1 MSRPL
6 RVLLA
11 GYAGAGTQNHQA
23 EMYERAFAAHPGFTI
38 VGVTD
43 ADGTGDAERDRAR
56 AAAAALGVPY
66 VDDLDDALKTVD
78 ADVVSAC
85 VPLDARLPAVT
96 AALRAG
102 RHVLVAKPMALST
115 AECFS
120 IAAVAT
126 ETGLVCMPA
135 HHQRFHPAIRAAS
148 AAVAAGRVGLPWNVQ
163 GDFLV
168 AGGDPCP
175 LGELANFGVYPVDVV
190 LAMTAL
196 PVTEV
201 FAYDIGDGPAV
212 LCLRHERGMTSTLA
226 VGRVQEVADEPMAL
240 HRYRISG
247 SHGVLVVD
255 PARAPVTVRTA
266 EGRHATWF
274 DQGTLAALVDEF
286 HAAVST
292 GRRAEVTAADACAAA
307 AVLEA
312 AAASARTGSP
322 VPLEARV

>member
-1 MSRPL
+1 MTRRL

-11 GYAGAGTQNHQA
+11 GYTGAGTQNHQA
-23 EMYERAFAAHPGFTI
+23 DMYEPAFTAHPGFSV

-43 ADGTGDAERDRAR
+43 TAATGDADRDRAR
-56 AAAAALGVPY
+56 GRAEALGVPY
-66 VDDLDDALKTVD
+66 VDDLDDALTTVD

-85 VPLDARLPAVT
+85 VPLDARQSAVT

-102 RHVLVAKPMALST
+102 RHVLVDKPMALSAT
-115 AECFS
+115 ECAA
-120 IAAVAT
+120 IAAVAA
-126 ETGLVCMPA
+126 ETGLVCLPA
-135 HHQRFHPAIRAAS
+135 HHQRFHPAVRAAS
-148 AAVAAGRVGLPWNVQ
+148 AAVASGRVGLPWNVQ

-201 FAYDIGDGPAV
+201 FAHDSGDGPAV
-212 LCLRHERGMTSTLA
+212 LCLRHERGMTSTLT
-226 VGRVQEVADEPMAL
+226 VGRVQAIPDEPMAV

-247 SHGVLVVD
+247 SHGVLMVD
-255 PARAPVTVRTA
+255 PTRFPVTVRSAAGRRVTGFGGGTVTA
-266 EGRHATWF
+266 
-274 DQGTLAALVDEF
+274 LLDEF

-292 GRRAEVTAADACAAA
+292 GRPAAVGADDARAVA

-312 AAASARTGSP
+312 AARSARTGSP
-322 VPLEARV
+322 VPLEARP